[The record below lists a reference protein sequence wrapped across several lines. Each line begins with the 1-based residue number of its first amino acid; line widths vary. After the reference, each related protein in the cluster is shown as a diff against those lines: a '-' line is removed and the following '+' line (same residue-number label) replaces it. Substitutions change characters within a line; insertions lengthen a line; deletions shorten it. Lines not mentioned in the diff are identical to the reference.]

1 MRRLFRCGASLGA
14 RDQTEILMPTLLVV
28 DDEKNIRRS
37 LSMILEAEGYDV
49 VTAET
54 DAEAMATINRQSVDL
69 VFLDLLLGDKSGMD
83 VLKELRAR
91 GTDCPVIMISG
102 HGTIE
107 HAVEAV
113 KLDAFD
119 FIEKPLSKDKILI
132 LARNAL
138 DNVSLKRENK
148 ALRRETGRLHEM
160 VGSSP
165 ALQLLREQIAK
176 VAPTTARVLILGESG
191 TGKELAARAIH
202 DASPRKSKPFIKVN
216 CAAIPEDLIESELFG
231 VVKGA
236 YTGAVADREGKFAL
250 AHQGTLFLD
259 EIGDMSL
266 KVQAKVLRALQEGE
280 FEKVGGTKTMKVDVR
295 VITATN
301 KDLKAECQKGNFRED
316 LYFRLSVVPLIMPPL
331 RQRADDLPLLVD
343 HFMQL
348 CCQETGATPRT
359 FSDNAMK
366 IMMSYQWPGNIRE
379 LRNVVER
386 VSILSAGNRIEPGD
400 LPEHIVQ
407 AEPTYIK
414 TFSSS
419 SGRSLKDVKEEVER
433 AFIQHVM
440 EKNHGNVT
448 KSAAELGIER
458 TNLHKKL
465 KFYNL
470 SSEKFEEGQ

>member
-1 MRRLFRCGASLGA
+1 
-14 RDQTEILMPTLLVV
+14 MPTILIV

-49 VTAET
+49 ASAET
-54 DAEAMATINRQSVDL
+54 GADAEALISQQSVDL
-69 VFLDLLLGDKSGMD
+69 MFLDLLLGDQSGMD
-83 VLKELRAR
+83 VLKNLRQR
-91 GTDCPVIMISG
+91 EVEIPVIMISG

-113 KLDAFD
+113 KLGAFD

-138 DNVSLKRENK
+138 DNVTLKRENK
-148 ALRRETGRLHEM
+148 VLRRETGRLYEM

-165 ALQLLREQIAK
+165 ALRMLKEQIAK

-202 DASPRKSKPFIKVN
+202 DAGLRKSKPFIKVN

-280 FEKVGGTKTMKVDVR
+280 FEKVGGTKTIKVDVR
-295 VITATN
+295 VIAATN
-301 KDLKAECQKGNFRED
+301 KDLKEECQKGNFRED
-316 LYFRLSVVPLIMPPL
+316 LYFRLSVVPLVMPPL
-331 RQRADDLPLLVD
+331 RQRTDDLPLLIE
-343 HFMQL
+343 HFMDI
-348 CCQETGATPRT
+348 CCQESGTTPRT
-359 FSDNAMK
+359 FSDDTMK

-386 VSILSAGNRIEPGD
+386 VSILSASNRIEPAD
-400 LPEHIVQ
+400 LPDHIVQ
-407 AEPTYIK
+407 AEPTYLK
-414 TFSSS
+414 TFST
-419 SGRSLKDVKEEVER
+419 GRSLKDVKEEVER

-448 KSAAELGIER
+448 RSAAELGIER

-470 SSEKFEEGQ
+470 ASEKFEEGQ